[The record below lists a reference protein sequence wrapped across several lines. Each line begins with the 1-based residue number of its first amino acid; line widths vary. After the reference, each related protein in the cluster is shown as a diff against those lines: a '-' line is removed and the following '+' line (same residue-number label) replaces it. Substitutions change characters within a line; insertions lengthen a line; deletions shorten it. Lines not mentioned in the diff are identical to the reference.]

1 MAECLSTSTAA
12 RIGAALNSHE
22 VLLERDGLAGRS
34 EARFGVIMLDEG
46 VDDENAP
53 ISLLE
58 RLAFHIDLDEVRLSD
73 VAGSLHEVEEIAAA
87 RQCLA
92 DVQVDDDVVRA
103 ICEASL
109 ALGIVSPRALIL
121 TLRAARAAAALAG
134 HREVSEPDVAMA
146 AALVLGPRAT
156 VLPPAPS
163 PEPEPSEQIE
173 TPAESSSGTPD
184 NATQQE
190 HQPTPENARPLDDV
204 VLEAATAAIPANL
217 LAQLQLPAASRT
229 RASAA
234 GRAGAI
240 QASLRRGR
248 PAGVRRGEPRSGAR
262 LNLVETLRAAA
273 PWQILRRQEASET
286 RTRRPSRRA
295 ASTCDWRIFASRG

>member
-1 MAECLSTSTAA
+1 MKQTVGCSFSRWQNVSRHRPLRASA
-12 RIGAALNSHE
+12 RCSILHE

-73 VAGSLHEVEEIAAA
+73 VAGSLHEMEEIVAA

-163 PEPEPSEQIE
+163 PEPEPSEQNE
-173 TPAESSSGTPD
+173 TPAEFQFGPSG
-184 NATQQE
+184 QR
-190 HQPTPENARPLDDV
+190 H
-204 VLEAATAAIPANL
+204 
-217 LAQLQLPAASRT
+217 
-229 RASAA
+229 AA
-234 GRAGAI
+234 GSTAVAGKCTAI
-240 QASLRRGR
+240 R
-248 PAGVRRGEPRSGAR
+248 
-262 LNLVETLRAAA
+262 
-273 PWQILRRQEASET
+273 
-286 RTRRPSRRA
+286 
-295 ASTCDWRIFASRG
+295 